1 MKNVFITLVNPSHP
15 GNIGAVARAMK
26 NMSLHTLRL
35 VKPQRGLT
43 AEAFAR
49 AAGADDVLQEAEH
62 FEDLSHAIADCQL
75 VVGTSAR
82 VAVPDVFN
90 IPMRSAASIVH
101 AASLAGQKVAILF
114 GREHA
119 GLTNEELAV
128 CHYHA
133 YIPSNPDFSSL
144 NLGAATQIMCYE
156 LFLLTEQSMPT
167 AEHTATAD
175 YASQAEI
182 AHFFAHAR
190 QTLESLHFYDP
201 TNPRRLFQK
210 LRALFN
216 RTRLL
221 TSEVAIL
228 RGILTAIDAC
238 EKPTY

>member
-1 MKNVFITLVNPSHP
+1 MNNVFITLVNPSHP

-26 NMSLHTLRL
+26 NMSLHALRL
-35 VKPQRGLT
+35 VKPKRILT
-43 AEAFAR
+43 AETFAR
-49 AAGADDVLQEAEH
+49 AAGADDVLDAAER
-62 FEDLSHAIADCQL
+62 FEDLSQAIADCQL
-75 VVGTSAR
+75 VIGTSAR

-90 IPMRSAASIVH
+90 IPMRAAASIVH

-133 YIPSNPDFSSL
+133 YIPSNPAFSSL
-144 NLGAATQIMCYE
+144 NLAAATQIMCYE
-156 LFLLTEQSMPT
+156 LFLLAEQST
-167 AEHTATAD
+167 SFAEPMAIVE
-175 YASQAEI
+175 YASQEEI
-182 AHFFAHAR
+182 AHFFAHAC
-190 QTLESLHFYDP
+190 QTLAALHFYDP

-221 TSEVAIL
+221 KSEVAIL

-238 EKPTY
+238 EKPVF